1 MSIESSN
8 NNMKLQFTLLLSLIC
23 CATFGQKKYTLKPDA
38 QGYLIIRGTYQP
50 GDTLMLD
57 GSFKAVAVY
66 DLKGSID
73 KTITIT
79 NVPGKVLYI
88 GDSTWSGGSW
98 SHGLAIRNCRYLNVC
113 GTTRNNFRITGSN
126 SNTIAYGAPVRTAY
140 FNLLIGELTE
150 DIVVHDISIRHGG
163 SGVSCKTDINAGSPR
178 TYGSTPLSN
187 FEFYNM
193 DIYNT
198 YNEGFYI
205 GVTAATADAAGRFAV
220 KLNNVRVHH
229 NKLWH
234 IGNDGIQIASSDN
247 VEVNDNEITDWS
259 VKKESSHCGG
269 ILIGG
274 RISGFLVYNNRV
286 TNGWG
291 EMLQVFAEA
300 GPALV
305 RNNLFANNSLSA
317 ISIRGGKGLIVRF
330 VRNTVALAGDYAIR
344 INGAFGSTGK
354 QLIDSNIIAQ
364 PGGGARYYYL
374 ENGGTMTDLN
384 NKTFTTVT
392 DAKLNTLLNY
402 EPLVTSTARGYG
414 YSSTTVVTP
423 PDPEQ
428 PATKLTFS
436 ITLPIITL
444 PEGTHTLKLTL
455 PDGKVSDVKIVV
467 QRGQ

>member
-1 MSIESSN
+1 
-8 NNMKLQFTLLLSLIC
+8 MKLQFTLLLSLIC

-38 QGYLIIRGTYQP
+38 QGYLIIRGTYLP

-73 KTITIT
+73 KPITIT

-126 SNTIAYGAPVRTAY
+126 STALDNNGYPVKTAY

-163 SGVSCKTDINAGSPR
+163 AGVSCKTDINSGSPR

-205 GVTAATADAAGRFAV
+205 GVTASTADAAGRFAV
-220 KLNNVRVHH
+220 KLNNVMVHN

-234 IGNDGIQIASSDN
+234 IGNDAIQIASSDN
-247 VEVNDNEITDWS
+247 VEVYDNDITDWA

-269 ILIGG
+269 ILMGG
-274 RISGFLVYNNRV
+274 RCNGSMIYNNRV
-286 TNGWG
+286 YNGWG
-291 EMLQVFAEA
+291 EMLQIFSD
-300 GPALV
+300 GPCLV
-305 RNNLFANNSLSA
+305 RNNLFANNSLTA
-317 ISIRGGKGLIVRF
+317 VFIRGGKGLIVRF

-364 PGGGARYYYL
+364 PSGGTRYYYL

-402 EPLVTSTARGYG
+402 EPLVTSSARGYG
-414 YSSTTVVTP
+414 YSSTTIVTP

-428 PATKLTFS
+428 PAPKLSFS
-436 ITLPIITL
+436 ITFPTITL
-444 PEGTHTLKLTL
+444 PEGSHVLKLTT

-467 QRGQ
+467 AREQ